1 MFSSNLLS
9 KYELDRETFDEMLEF
24 SMDLSIL
31 RQTLLLFLET
41 ALQVPR
47 STRMSHLAKR
57 VMLELL
63 SSDFELY

>member
-9 KYELDRETFDEMLEF
+9 RCELDRETFDEMLGF
-24 SMDLSIL
+24 LMDLSIL

-41 ALQVPR
+41 DLQVSR

-57 VMLELL
+57 AMLELL
-63 SSDFELY
+63 STDFER